1 MNLPTIRH
9 VTNLLSGQ
17 EPPCIS
23 LYQPTHRQHPD
34 NQQDPIRYRNMLTE
48 LENLLRDKYSKREV
62 RPLLEQFQS
71 LARDDEFWNHRTE
84 GLAVLGSPGTFQIFE
99 LQRAVP
105 ELLVVAETFHLKPL
119 LRVVQSAD
127 RYQILALSRHEAQL
141 FEGNRYALDR
151 VELTHVPATITDAL
165 GEELTEQHLNVN
177 TYGAGAPRSPR
188 GGEPGSG
195 ALPSVHAHGD
205 KKEEVDLDRDR
216 FFQVID
222 RGILEHHSRPSGLP
236 LILAAL
242 KEHHDP
248 FHAISHNPFLMADGI
263 KMDPQALDLD
273 QLRAEAWR
281 VMEPMY
287 LERLAGLVDN
297 YNAARSREL
306 ASDDLGEVA
315 EAAAAGRVGTLLVEA
330 ERQIPGRIDAAT
342 GQVAQGS
349 PNKSVRG
356 AAGELSDSH
365 VDDLLDDVAELVLQ
379 TKGEVIVVPAE
390 RMPSDTGLAATYR
403 F

>member
-23 LYQPTHRQHPD
+23 LYQPTHRHHPD

-48 LENLLRDKYSKREV
+48 LERSLRDKYPKREM

-71 LARDDEFWNHRTE
+71 LAHDEEFWNHRTE
-84 GLAVLGSPGTFQIFE
+84 GLAILGSSGTFQVFE
-99 LQRAVP
+99 LQRPVT
-105 ELLVVAETFHLKPL
+105 ELLFVAETFHLKPL

-127 RYQILALSRHEAQL
+127 RYQILALSRHEAHL
-141 FEGNRYALDR
+141 YEGNRYALDR
-151 VELTHVPATITDAL
+151 VELTHVPATITEAL
-165 GEELTEQHLNVN
+165 GAELTEPHLNVN

-195 ALPSVHAHGD
+195 APPSVHGHGD

-216 FFQVID
+216 FFQMID

-248 FHAISHNPFLMADGI
+248 FHAVSHNPFLMDDGI
-263 KMDPQALDLD
+263 KMDPHALDLD
-273 QLRAEAWR
+273 QLRVEAWR

-287 LERLAGLVDN
+287 LQRLEGLVDH
-297 YNAARSREL
+297 YQVARSRQL
-306 ASDDLGEVA
+306 GSDDLQQVA
-315 EAAAAGRVGTLLVEA
+315 EAASAGRVGTLLVEA
-330 ERQIPGRIDAAT
+330 DRQIPGKIDAAT
-342 GQVAQGS
+342 GEVTKGPTDQNA
-349 PNKSVRG
+349 RG
-356 AAGELSDSH
+356 KNGKPSDLH
-365 VDDLLDDVAELVLQ
+365 VDDLLDDLAELVLQ
-379 TKGEVIVVPAE
+379 TKGEVIVVPAD
-390 RMPSDTGLAATYR
+390 RMPSKSGLAATYR